1 MTGLNSTIIR
11 LIRIEEPDP
20 EIWGEESSS
29 KWDRLEIVLA
39 PKWRV
44 NTKVDPSKLD
54 PNLKV
59 IISQCDIYK
68 RNNFLFFFWKLG
80 YCEIVLWNWTRKQA
94 LNYPSRDAIY
104 DRNTC
109 IVQPL
114 STALRGIYTAEKNSR
129 HLLLLLL
136 IAIEIWKERI
146 SSIDCS
152 AKTPTSLMQMNL
164 SMNKTLN
171 HWLSP

>member
-1 MTGLNSTIIR
+1 MTCLNSTNIR
-11 LIRIEEPDP
+11 LIRIKEPDP
-20 EIWGEESSS
+20 EIWGEETSS
-29 KWDRLEIVLA
+29 KWDWLQIVLA

-68 RNNFLFFFWKLG
+68 RNNFLFIFWNQLG

-109 IVQPL
+109 IVQAIEHSL
-114 STALRGIYTAEKNSR
+114 KRCLHSRENSR
-129 HLLLLLL
+129 HLLLYATHRNWNLKRKDFIDWLL
-136 IAIEIWKERI
+136 WKNSHI
-146 SSIDCS
+146 SYVNE
-152 AKTPTSLMQMNL
+152 P
-164 SMNKTLN
+164 
-171 HWLSP
+171 